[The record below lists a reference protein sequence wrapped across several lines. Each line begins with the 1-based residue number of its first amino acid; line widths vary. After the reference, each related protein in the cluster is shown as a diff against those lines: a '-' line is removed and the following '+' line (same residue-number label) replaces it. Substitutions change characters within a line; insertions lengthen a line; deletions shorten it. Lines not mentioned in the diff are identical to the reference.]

1 MQPTFFSFP
10 WQQLFF
16 DFTSEQFPVN
26 ETSSANFFFCFDRNV
41 TKDSSAS
48 WPEGQN
54 KLNHLG
60 VDSAKNLPVCEYQFK
75 SFCKSELSSSWSCYR
90 EHKAFLKAR
99 RCLMI
104 NNTLN
109 RKLTFGEA
117 VYNCS

>member
-1 MQPTFFSFP
+1 
-10 WQQLFF
+10 
-16 DFTSEQFPVN
+16 
-26 ETSSANFFFCFDRNV
+26 
-41 TKDSSAS
+41 
-48 WPEGQN
+48 
-54 KLNHLG
+54 
-60 VDSAKNLPVCEYQFK
+60 LPVCEYQFK

-90 EHKAFLKAR
+90 AFLKAR